1 MLRRLALIV
10 SPYSAPPSS
19 PSVKRYQFTVELSLG
34 LIIPLVQVPLHFLF
48 QGHQVNE
55 VKDFG
60 CIAPIYPSVPSI
72 LVVLCYPVLIDTIG
86 MAYAGESNVLRGSN
100 LSFSVCYVSHLQEE
114 RHN

>member
-1 MLRRLALIV
+1 MFRYLWGLGACTGSLILLRRLALIV

-19 PSVKRYQFTVELSLG
+19 PNVKRSQFAVEILLG
-34 LIIPLVQVPLHFLF
+34 LIVPLVQVPLHFLF

-72 LVVLCYPVLIDTIG
+72 LLVLCYPVLIDTAG
-86 MAYAGESNVLRGSN
+86 TAYARKLRYCVE
-100 LSFSVCYVSHLQEE
+100 LT
-114 RHN
+114 